1 MIVYNKSWNTFGG
14 ALIVVGL
21 ASLAVF
27 VLVFQELSIG
37 GDYVSLVIMG
47 GLGILCV
54 FSGILVKRWAR
65 KKGKK

>member
-14 ALIVVGL
+14 ALIVAGL
-21 ASLAVF
+21 ALLVVLA
-27 VLVFQELSIG
+27 LVFQELSIG

-47 GLGILCV
+47 SLGILCV
-54 FSGILVKRWAR
+54 FSGIFVKIWAR

>member
-1 MIVYNKSWNTFGG
+1 MILYNKSWNNFGG
-14 ALIVVGL
+14 GLIVAGL
-21 ASLAVF
+21 ALLAVF
-27 VLVFQELSIG
+27 ALVFQELSIG

-54 FSGILVKRWAR
+54 FSGVLVKRWAR